1 MAKKECCCV
10 STWYELCDK
19 FHHHTGNLFE
29 KWGRFVYRRAF
40 LVVVASLVVSFALMA
55 GFLKYSVYGQA
66 ERLFYPQNSL
76 TFKNLDRV
84 QDSFNYY
91 VQNEE
96 FILVRDSRSNL
107 LDADT
112 FTMAH
117 QIHMGIL
124 KIKGF
129 DEYCLQNTRNSCVSV
144 NPFDAVFSQ
153 YNFTNVGQHLFTILQ
168 TNNILMGNGLSPK
181 RNFPVLF
188 GDFTVD
194 RVQQKLTSPV
204 LRVLYP
210 VHFSQTRSKYEENS
224 AIEKHIIRY
233 LKQWKI
239 KLSKKGITMAYN
251 TVRGLD
257 DSISQNTKDNIKL
270 IGASIFSMIL
280 FCALCQLSCRAKYKS
295 HVLLS
300 LAGILAVIFGI
311 GAGFGLVLLLGK
323 PYVGFIG
330 VLPFLVLGIG
340 IDDMFIIL
348 HHLDRVPMDIHN
360 GGDRLGLALREAGMT
375 ILMTTVTDLV
385 AFIIGTVSMFPA
397 VKLFCTFAF
406 FSILFAFI
414 MILTFF
420 LAFVSFDMKRIRGN
434 RMDCLPCIKVK
445 AEDNYKE
452 NEEGKSFVKKVSCF
466 RFSFLL

>member
-1 MAKKECCCV
+1 
-10 STWYELCDK
+10 
-19 FHHHTGNLFE
+19 
-29 KWGRFVYRRAF
+29 
-40 LVVVASLVVSFALMA
+40 MA

-224 AIEKHIIRY
+224 AIEKHIIQY